1 MRPLGCLYLIKLL
14 LKLLS
19 LNLAFVAIRDRSLFV
34 ISMVVHVTLDVF
46 VVVICKLE
54 SDKSAGVSFWLRGVS
69 LLSQFLDLKVS
80 THRVRLSR
88 LDS

>member
-46 VVVICKLE
+46 VV
-54 SDKSAGVSFWLRGVS
+54 AGVFHDG
-69 LLSQFLDLKVS
+69 FLQNQAYKQIVFQS
-80 THRVRLSR
+80 
-88 LDS
+88 